1 MKKYQKKNNTSWHVK
16 FIWNS
21 NFGLQIWSVM
31 AVQPLSPS
39 WPWLALCNT
48 NRAEGVQKRS
58 CGLQVLKHLLS
69 DPLLEKKKEK
79 EKTIP
84 YLLSF
89 KDEKIK
95 PKETK
100 DIRIIQLA
108 FGRKWSESES
118 EVTQWVLFVTPWTV
132 AYEAP
137 PSMGFSRQGCWSGLP
152 FPSPGDLP
160 DWGIKPW
167 SPALQAD
174 ALPSEPETA
183 LKLSH
188 LNPI

>member
-1 MKKYQKKNNTSWHVK
+1 MSWRSSHSHPLGHGLLCVTPTEQRVCKKDHVASKSWNIYYLTLYWK
-16 FIWNS
+16 
-21 NFGLQIWSVM
+21 
-31 AVQPLSPS
+31 
-39 WPWLALCNT
+39 
-48 NRAEGVQKRS
+48 
-58 CGLQVLKHLLS
+58 
-69 DPLLEKKKEK
+69 KKKEK